1 VDDLVGIQFIV
12 MFVCT
17 PDYSCSCNEKINVT
31 QYKDMPPDF
40 ESIIA
45 NQRILFETGRP
56 ATPNTPV
63 RFATTSGESTTGPT
77 TSPNTPVTFVTTSQ
91 EPTTGPT
98 TGPTAGPSPEI
109 DDEDEDNK
117 LMIIAGVSLC
127 VCMIVVAA
135 IFMMKR

>member
-1 VDDLVGIQFIV
+1 MSPPPPPFNPGHSADISAIIQGSTNPGRDV
-12 MFVCT
+12 AT
-17 PDYSCSCNEKINVT
+17 NPGRRSG
-31 QYKDMPPDF
+31 DF

-63 RFATTSGESTTGPT
+63 RFATTSRESTTGPT

-98 TGPTAGPSPEI
+98 AGPSPEI
-109 DDEDEDNK
+109 EDEDEDNK